1 MVRLGASNS
10 SRNHLYFI
18 KEPIGDFH
26 RGPQKGPRDI
36 LSPGGSIKRKDSLP
50 GERWWGQHHFALI
63 TMMHGGLPRC
73 SRQAL
78 ARPTAKFAGDALFD
92 ELMQLAFRSVGDRRT
107 GRACGPQVAGRRG
120 RFREGGGGVQEAGPA
135 LPPQGGR
142 LRAPSKVGF
151 GLDRS
156 SQVRLELGM
165 PPGRGG
171 ADLSS
176 PYTIGMDLAA
186 GISES

>member
-1 MVRLGASNS
+1 MFVGNGV
-10 SRNHLYFI
+10 Y
-18 KEPIGDFH
+18 
-26 RGPQKGPRDI
+26 
-36 LSPGGSIKRKDSLP
+36 
-50 GERWWGQHHFALI
+50 GELI
-63 TMMHGGLPRC
+63 
-73 SRQAL
+73 AL
-78 ARPTAKFAGDALFD
+78 AT
-92 ELMQLAFRSVGDRRT
+92 RSVGDRQT
-107 GRACGPQVAGRRG
+107 GRACGPQVAGRLG

-142 LRAPSKVGF
+142 IRAPSEAGF

-176 PYTIGMDLAA
+176 P
-186 GISES
+186 